1 MMFCS
6 FLFHDIPKNARGQ
19 NNQKHRHV
27 RSIHQSLYPE
37 IAPFRSGFLL
47 VKPPLQPP
55 QCSDSSAHPD
65 APGMIRYLEES
76 WAADHAP
83 LVRGAARAPTPECY
97 ITVLYIYYY
106 IALVNKVTSCPIAP
120 PWSQHLPV
128 RVCCTSVKHIH
139 CQP

>member
-97 ITVLYIYYY
+97 ITVLYIY
-106 IALVNKVTSCPIAP
+106 IIISLLSIK
-120 PWSQHLPV
+120 
-128 RVCCTSVKHIH
+128 
-139 CQP
+139 